1 MLKKDETYSVPRTT
15 VEMQADGSNIHVTV
29 DLFFQVLR
37 VEHGTH
43 KPKLLKTFKDEAD
56 PKVYD
61 GILIQY
67 MEVHNRPRPGCV
79 VAFFD
84 SDPSTI
90 NIHDLSS
97 FDQVEQSLMKWVVNP
112 SATAGCVDLSG
123 SSRAIPVAAILDI
136 DCPVF
141 TILRAL
147 RNRGWKPQA
156 LSVVHDSLAIGDF
169 DYRQPHSKRFYFQ
182 CLLTLEDVVRN
193 NPSFKSDQPNSYFL
207 LLKKGIVVEAGLG
220 DKAYKDKL
228 RAQKDFSV
236 ADSVFALEDQAPA
249 LAIEDDDFEIG
260 GRYAKHDFPPI
271 GGGGRSGGSH
281 GGAGSSGDRPAVPK
295 ALPAPPSIAPL
306 AAKKSSSSDSSSESD
321 SNLDSSSNNFEL
333 GGKRGDV
340 SSWIVVDGSHK
351 VKLDRYK
358 PAGKTEYVRFIM
370 PCPIEGHKGCER
382 KRAAHM
388 NKRLG
393 RVEPIAYL
401 CAWADLGKDVD
412 KVVHCQRNFPVPS
425 DLVAAWAKRIGKHVD
440 AKLDVLKL

>member
-1 MLKKDETYSVPRTT
+1 MPRETTPPQDSSDKIRVEYLRSVLKKDETYSVPRTT
-15 VEMQADGSNIHVTV
+15 IEMQADGSNIHVTV

-37 VEHGTH
+37 VEHGAH

-61 GILIQY
+61 GILTQY

-169 DYRQPHSKRFYFQ
+169 DYRQPHSKRLFTFNAFSLWKTLYETTLLSNQTSRTHTFS
-182 CLLTLEDVVRN
+182 CLR
-193 NPSFKSDQPNSYFL
+193 
-207 LLKKGIVVEAGLG
+207 
-220 DKAYKDKL
+220 
-228 RAQKDFSV
+228 RA
-236 ADSVFALEDQAPA
+236 
-249 LAIEDDDFEIG
+249 
-260 GRYAKHDFPPI
+260 
-271 GGGGRSGGSH
+271 
-281 GGAGSSGDRPAVPK
+281 
-295 ALPAPPSIAPL
+295 
-306 AAKKSSSSDSSSESD
+306 SSS
-321 SNLDSSSNNFEL
+321 
-333 GGKRGDV
+333 
-340 SSWIVVDGSHK
+340 
-351 VKLDRYK
+351 
-358 PAGKTEYVRFIM
+358 
-370 PCPIEGHKGCER
+370 
-382 KRAAHM
+382 
-388 NKRLG
+388 RLG
-393 RVEPIAYL
+393 SET
-401 CAWADLGKDVD
+401 
-412 KVVHCQRNFPVPS
+412 
-425 DLVAAWAKRIGKHVD
+425 
-440 AKLDVLKL
+440 KLTKTS